1 MAAIC
6 TLTLSPCLD
15 RTLDRATGAVLDEQT
30 GGKGVNAARV
40 LRALGEDCVALAP
53 VGVGENGARF
63 RELARREGIL
73 LRDVPVAADT
83 RRIDTFRDL
92 RDDSQTVDYRRGDDL
107 PADAVGRLRGALR
120 ECLAG
125 ARLLMICGSAPGER
139 LARFAGEAVA
149 LAREAGV
156 AVLLDSHGEAL
167 AEGMAAGPGL
177 VTPNEAELAEL
188 IGRPVEPDGEGAAAE
203 ELLARESARG
213 LRGVAV
219 TLGAKGALWARDGGT
234 LFCPAPRVRT
244 VNAVGS
250 GDCFAAALVWGLLH
264 GLSDAGAL
272 AVACAAG
279 AANAAVFPAARIGR
293 GDIEAVLGRQL
304 PA

>member
-53 VGVGENGARF
+53 VGVGEDGARV

-107 PADAVGRLRGALR
+107 PAAAVGRLRGALR

-125 ARLLMICGSAPGER
+125 ARLLMLCGSAPGER
-139 LARFAGEAVA
+139 LARFAG
-149 LAREAGV
+149 GG
-156 AVLLDSHGEAL
+156 HGC
-167 AEGMAAGPGL
+167 
-177 VTPNEAELAEL
+177 
-188 IGRPVEPDGEGAAAE
+188 R
-203 ELLARESARG
+203 
-213 LRGVAV
+213 
-219 TLGAKGALWARDGGT
+219 
-234 LFCPAPRVRT
+234 
-244 VNAVGS
+244 
-250 GDCFAAALVWGLLH
+250 
-264 GLSDAGAL
+264 AGAGH
-272 AVACAAG
+272 AERGGARRADRTAG
-279 AANAAVFPAARIGR
+279 RARRGR
-293 GDIEAVLGRQL
+293 RRR
-304 PA
+304 